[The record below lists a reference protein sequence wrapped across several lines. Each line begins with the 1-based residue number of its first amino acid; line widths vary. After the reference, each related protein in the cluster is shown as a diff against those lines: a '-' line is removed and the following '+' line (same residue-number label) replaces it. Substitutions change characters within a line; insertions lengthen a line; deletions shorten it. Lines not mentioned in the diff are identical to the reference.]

1 MCTSRGGQPPHLKG
15 VRITARSKTSSEVKM
30 RWMKANYKRYQVQ
43 LRIDDDAD
51 LIKFIDS
58 NKERIGTTELFR
70 LAISKLKDEGI

>member
-1 MCTSRGGQPPHLKG
+1 
-15 VRITARSKTSSEVKM
+15 M